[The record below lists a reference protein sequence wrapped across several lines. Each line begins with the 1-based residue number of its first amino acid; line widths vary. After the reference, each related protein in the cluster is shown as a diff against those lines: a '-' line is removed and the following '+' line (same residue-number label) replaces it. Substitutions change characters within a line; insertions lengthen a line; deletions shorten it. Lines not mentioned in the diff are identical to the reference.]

1 MMVDIT
7 GDDDE
12 DDAVAESNCLAADA
26 TADSHTMVGNIMII
40 SEQTGASFL
49 LSPPVHF
56 A

>member
-26 TADSHTMVGNIMII
+26 TADSHTMVGNIII
-40 SEQTGASFL
+40 KFVH
-49 LSPPVHF
+49 LSRPEPPSSSL
-56 A
+56 